1 MIGAP
6 CPHLSTKH
14 LEDAGPARAGD
25 LRPAHQPAQCP
36 APGGWSTR
44 MVFPPADPPLSA
56 PWLTRPRASNEF
68 LSRGRVSSA
77 SDGSAAITV
86 GTLVGTLL
94 GRASEQ
100 QATLEDRA

>member
-6 CPHLSTKH
+6 CPHLSTH

-36 APGGWSTR
+36 APGGWATR

-68 LSRGRVSSA
+68 LSRGRVSGA
-77 SDGSAAITV
+77 SDRSVAIMV
-86 GTLVGTLL
+86 GTLVGILL
-94 GRASEQ
+94 GRAAKAQS
-100 QATLEDRA
+100 TIGGRT